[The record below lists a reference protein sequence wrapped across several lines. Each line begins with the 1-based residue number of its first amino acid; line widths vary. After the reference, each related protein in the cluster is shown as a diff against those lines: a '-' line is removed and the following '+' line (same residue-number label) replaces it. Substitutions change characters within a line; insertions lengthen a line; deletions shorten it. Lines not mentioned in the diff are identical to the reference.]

1 MRKNSSS
8 SIRSS
13 YLKRREKVFVTHK
26 IAATILI
33 VALAASVARSEI
45 TGTTRIASG
54 LSQPIFATHA
64 PGDTSRLFIV
74 ERTGSIRIFDRTTGS
89 LIPQPFLSGLNVAGL
104 NSEGGLFAMAF
115 HPNYQTNGKFYI
127 SATFANGGLSFQ
139 GASAGF
145 SSHVRE
151 YQVSATD
158 PNVANTTFNEVI
170 NWVQPQGNH
179 NGGWIGFS
187 PNDNYLY
194 IGSGDGGGGND
205 NATNGHTPGTGNAQ
219 DITDNFHGK
228 MLRINVDADD
238 FADTSRNYAIPPSNP
253 FVGVTG
259 DDEIWAYGLRNP
271 WRSSF
276 DRETGDLW
284 IGDVGQGA
292 REEIDFQ
299 AADSTGGE
307 NYGWRIKEASLVTGL
322 TPGASTAGLVD
333 PIYEYTRGTGALQGR
348 SVTGGYVYRGADN
361 DVRGDYIFGDYITS
375 NIWRYNQNN
384 TPIIENI
391 NSDLVPNVG
400 SIGSVAS
407 FGEDADGNLYV
418 LDLFGGEVF
427 RIDTDIMIEGDYDG
441 SGTVDAGD
449 YILWR
454 TQFGSTGTLAAD
466 GNHNGVVDA
475 ADYTVWRDNLGRSFV
490 AGAVQTG
497 AVPEPT
503 ALAAGVVF
511 LVGFVGVRR
520 RLAH

>member
-1 MRKNSSS
+1 MFARFITLSM
-8 SIRSS
+8 
-13 YLKRREKVFVTHK
+13 VT
-26 IAATILI
+26 I
-33 VALAASVARSEI
+33 VGFAPASRADI
-45 TGTTRIASG
+45 TGSTQIASG

-89 LIPQPFLSGLNVAGL
+89 VLTQPFLNNIGVSTSG
-104 NSEGGLFAMAF
+104 EGGLFSLAF
-115 HPNYQTNGKFYI
+115 HPDYATNGRFFI
-127 SATFANGGLSFQ
+127 SGTFANGGQSFQ

-151 YQVSATD
+151 YQVSNTD
-158 PNVANTTFNEVI
+158 PNIADTSFTEVI
-170 NWVQPQGNH
+170 SWVQPQSNH

-187 PNDNYLY
+187 PNDGYLY
-194 IGSGDGGGGND
+194 IGSGDGGGSND
-205 NATNGHTPGTGNAQ
+205 NESNGHTPGTGNAQ
-219 DITDNFHGK
+219 DITNNFHGK
-228 MLRINVDADD
+228 MLRIDVDDDD
-238 FADTSRNYAIPPSNP
+238 FEMDNDRNYAIPESNP

-284 IGDVGQGA
+284 IGDVGQGQ
-292 REEIDFQ
+292 REEVNFQ
-299 AADSTGGE
+299 PADSAGGE

-322 TPGASTAGLVD
+322 TPGASTAGLID

-361 DVRGDYIFGDYITS
+361 DLRGDYIFGDYRDN

-391 NSDLVPNVG
+391 NSDLDPNAG
-400 SIGSVAS
+400 TIGSVAS
-407 FGEDADGNLYV
+407 FGDDADGNLYIM
-418 LDLFGGEVF
+418 DLFGGEVF
-427 RIDTDIMIEGDYDG
+427 RIDTDIMIAGDYDG

-449 YILWR
+449 YATWR
-454 TQFGSTGTLAAD
+454 SQFGSTGVFAAD
-466 GNHNGVVDA
+466 GNHDGRVDA
-475 ADYTVWRDNLGRSFV
+475 ADYTVWRDNLGRVFGG
-490 AGAVQTG
+490 GALQVG

-503 ALAAGVVF
+503 SLAAGTA
-511 LVGFVGVRR
+511 LLLGFVAARR
-520 RLAH
+520 GRESFSSQSHE